1 MIKNI
6 LFDFDGVILD
16 SMKIKGDGFAELF
29 KAYSQSSIEKLEA
42 YHYANGGVSRFEK
55 IRYFF
60 REITKTEIS
69 EADVD
74 SLSTRFGEIIA
85 DKLFDPDNLIAQTV
99 AYIQQHCTRYNC
111 HIVSGAEHHELNTLC
126 AHFKIADYF
135 KSIEGSPTAKSDLI
149 RNLLQKNGYRADE
162 TVLIGDSIND
172 YEAAKANGITFF
184 GFNNTALKPL
194 GKYIET
200 FLDFHP

>member
-29 KAYSQSSIEKLEA
+29 KTYPQSSIEKLET
-42 YHYANGGVSRFEK
+42 YHYANGGVSRFNK

-60 REITKTEIS
+60 REICKTEVS
-69 EADVD
+69 EPEVELLA
-74 SLSTRFGEIIA
+74 SRFGEIIA
-85 DKLFDPDNLIAQTV
+85 DKLFDPDNLISETV
-99 AYIQQHCTRYNC
+99 AYIRQHYTLYNC
-111 HIVSGAEHHELNTLC
+111 HIVSGAEHHELNDLC

-135 KSIEGSPTAKSDLI
+135 KSIEGSPTVKSDLI
-149 RNLLQKNGYRADE
+149 RNLLHKNGYQANE
-162 TVLIGDSIND
+162 TALIGDSIND
-172 YEAAKANGITFF
+172 YEAAKANGIAFF